1 MLYRI
6 QLFSVKPQHESAIND
21 GFVPKN
27 GTKEAQEIHK
37 KPLEGGPGRL
47 SISGYLIIIL
57 EESDTKL
64 ILQRAVCHTIRLMP
78 HFCDKHFV
86 TLPYF
91 PVGKLLGNK
100 SYRHTSFQKK
110 KKINIMFQSQ
120 STRKKGSQFIIK
132 RHFSMNFRSHPSRR
146 QDGAARRVNLD
157 SGRGGVTG
165 ALVNWA
171 GLRHTLDAALPSV
184 RQPATGKNS
193 AKSSA
198 FTYNIHPTDLSS
210 HSWKIQNGLK
220 LQKPFQCFYI
230 K

>member
-6 QLFSVKPQHESAIND
+6 LLFSVKPQHESAIND

-47 SISGYLIIIL
+47 SINGYLIIIL

-78 HFCDKHFV
+78 HFCDKYFV

-91 PVGKLLGNK
+91 PVGKLLGHK

-110 KKINIMFQSQ
+110 KSIYIPITIHKKKRKSVYNKETFQHEFSITSVKETGWSSQ
-120 STRKKGSQFIIK
+120 TCEPRF
-132 RHFSMNFRSHPSRR
+132 
-146 QDGAARRVNLD
+146 
-157 SGRGGVTG
+157 GGWGCVTG
-165 ALVNWA
+165 THVNWA
-171 GLRHTLDAALPSV
+171 GLQVTCLT
-184 RQPATGKNS
+184 QPC
-193 AKSSA
+193 
-198 FTYNIHPTDLSS
+198 HR
-210 HSWKIQNGLK
+210 
-220 LQKPFQCFYI
+220 
-230 K
+230 

>member
-110 KKINIMFQSQ
+110 KKNQYNVPITIHKKKRKSVYNKETFQHEFPITSIKETGR
-120 STRKKGSQFIIK
+120 SSETREPRFGEGGRDRRAGKLGGTA
-132 RHFSMNFRSHPSRR
+132 SH
-146 QDGAARRVNLD
+146 A
-157 SGRGGVTG
+157 
-165 ALVNWA
+165 
-171 GLRHTLDAALPSV
+171 
-184 RQPATGKNS
+184 
-193 AKSSA
+193 
-198 FTYNIHPTDLSS
+198 
-210 HSWKIQNGLK
+210 
-220 LQKPFQCFYI
+220 
-230 K
+230 

>member
-1 MLYRI
+1 
-6 QLFSVKPQHESAIND
+6 
-21 GFVPKN
+21 
-27 GTKEAQEIHK
+27 
-37 KPLEGGPGRL
+37 
-47 SISGYLIIIL
+47 
-57 EESDTKL
+57 
-64 ILQRAVCHTIRLMP
+64 
-78 HFCDKHFV
+78 
-86 TLPYF
+86 
-91 PVGKLLGNK
+91 
-100 SYRHTSFQKK
+100 
-110 KKINIMFQSQ
+110 MFQSQ

-146 QDGAARRVNLD
+146 QDGAGRRVNLD
-157 SGRGGVTG
+157 SGRGGRGGVTG

-230 K
+230 KWTYRQGSENNKYQRVHSHDDLVEDWEAMWNARQFRGYTGFSCAEQDIKDPWSRKPAAFLHFYHHRKCIHRC